1 MFLGGI
7 TSCFLIL
14 LYMHAS
20 SVVAA
25 ERTQRK
31 MKDVRKY
38 QRREKKR
45 SWLSFAFIIQLVAW
59 WAQIH
64 PGHGIF
70 ERVKPALL
78 DSVGQAIGVA
88 PMFSFL
94 EGLWFWGLTPE
105 LHASVKS
112 LVANNRAEICAS
124 GVALSFCG

>member
-1 MFLGGI
+1 M
-7 TSCFLIL
+7 
-14 LYMHAS
+14 
-20 SVVAA
+20 VAV

-31 MKDVRKY
+31 MKEVRVRKY
-38 QRREKKR
+38 QRREKKM
-45 SWLSFAFIIQLVAW
+45 SWLSFAFITQLVAW

-112 LVANNRAEICAS
+112 LVSNNRAEICAS
-124 GVALSFCG
+124 GVSLSFCA